1 MLSSGNSG
9 VGILGLSWDLS
20 LTPMAK
26 ALTKFEVNS
35 GISGESP
42 REEKA
47 EPAWGLM
54 FSLAMLEARVGSS
67 GVTFSTAALRPD
79 RGFFRAGKPE
89 QNKIKRLD

>member
-1 MLSSGNSG
+1 
-9 VGILGLSWDLS
+9 
-20 LTPMAK
+20 MAK

-42 REEKA
+42 REEKV

-54 FSLAMLEARVGSS
+54 LEARGGSS